1 LIETDLAGL
10 AGGREG
16 IYSAGDSLFTT
27 GYEISG
33 PLEAFT
39 TPIDGKGVLYQR
51 KAVEDRDSGKE
62 RFFDLRFSKNNFIS
76 GQLECP
82 FQNLLTRGSGVGL
95 ESILKSES

>member
-1 LIETDLAGL
+1 MIETDLAGL

-39 TPIDGKGVLYQR
+39 TPIDGKGVIYQR

-62 RFFDLRFSKNNFIS
+62 FLEMSMRIFSCKTI
-76 GQLECP
+76 
-82 FQNLLTRGSGVGL
+82 
-95 ESILKSES
+95 ESW

>member
-39 TPIDGKGVLYQR
+39 TPIDGKGVIYQR

-62 RFFDLRFSKNNFIS
+62 FKTIF
-76 GQLECP
+76 
-82 FQNLLTRGSGVGL
+82 
-95 ESILKSES
+95 